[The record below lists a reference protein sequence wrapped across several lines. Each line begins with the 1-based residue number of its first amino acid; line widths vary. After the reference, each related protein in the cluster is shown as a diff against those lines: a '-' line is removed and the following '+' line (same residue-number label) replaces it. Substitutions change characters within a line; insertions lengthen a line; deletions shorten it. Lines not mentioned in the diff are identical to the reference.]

1 MQAQDDRRKVTPP
14 AIDELF
20 DSIRSKT
27 PQRSDTDQLVNPSN
41 PKLYV
46 IHSHGSSLDNV
57 FQVKVPIVCGVKE
70 GESHRRVTAS
80 RMEGTRER
88 TVNSSMVD
96 IMNRNIQLLQY
107 EEQVMAQHGTL
118 SSLSR
123 VDQVFEAAKMLVTDD
138 ITASL
143 PVKYEI
149 GENMQDI
156 KLFCRG
162 LSMHDGIYAI
172 DLVTHEIQQVAKVFG
187 LDVISE
193 AKRKPSTPLEN
204 LHSSRYH
211 DILWK
216 EYDDIVTL
224 KTQLQKKEEVS
235 EQEKNEYVR
244 RIETYNNL
252 RLAGK
257 GVKKLSRIR
266 DSTQGCVSLSRLIQ
280 TGISKGIIVPTKD
293 CFSVFACRK
302 HHVKRDLTPPPP
314 PPIQFTTKR
323 ISHSEREESASK
335 RRGVGEGGST
345 RKRSRKLN
353 KKTRRVKM
361 RLNKTKS
368 RKHKI

>member
-1 MQAQDDRRKVTPP
+1 
-14 AIDELF
+14 
-20 DSIRSKT
+20 
-27 PQRSDTDQLVNPSN
+27 
-41 PKLYV
+41 
-46 IHSHGSSLDNV
+46 
-57 FQVKVPIVCGVKE
+57 
-70 GESHRRVTAS
+70 
-80 RMEGTRER
+80 
-88 TVNSSMVD
+88 MVD
-96 IMNRNIQLLQY
+96 IMNRNIQLLQH

-123 VDQVFEAAKMLVTDD
+123 VDNQVFEAAKMLPAYG
-138 ITASL
+138 ITASV

-187 LDVISE
+187 LDVIPE
-193 AKRKPSTPLEN
+193 DNRAPTHPLKIS
-204 LHSSRYH
+204 HSSRYH

-224 KTQLQKKEEVS
+224 KTQLQTKEEVS

-257 GVKKLSRIR
+257 GVKKLSRITI
-266 DSTQGCVSLSRLIQ
+266 SPKSCISLSGLIQ
-280 TGISKGIIVPTKD
+280 TGIVNGIIDPTKD
-293 CFSVFACRK
+293 CFIVFACRK
-302 HHVKRDLTPPPP
+302 HHVKRDLTPRP

-345 RKRSRKLN
+345 RKRSRK
-353 KKTRRVKM
+353 
-361 RLNKTKS
+361 RLS
-368 RKHKI
+368 RKVKRYASKRIKKNRNGKVKNVY